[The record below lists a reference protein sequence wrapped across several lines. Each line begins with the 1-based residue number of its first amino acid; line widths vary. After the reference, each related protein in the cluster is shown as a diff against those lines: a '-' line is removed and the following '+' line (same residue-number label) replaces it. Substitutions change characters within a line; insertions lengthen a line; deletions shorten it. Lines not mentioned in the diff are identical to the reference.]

1 MPAYSRNSLN
11 LRLTLMIMLGSLM
24 LTACGIKGGLKTPPP
39 LWGADKSSKV
49 ETANDEGSILD
60 KNGLENRDESD
71 LYSDTINDPFEED
84 QN

>member
-1 MPAYSRNSLN
+1 MPAHSRNSLN
-11 LRLTLMIMLGSLM
+11 LRLTLMITLSSLI

-49 ETANDEGSILD
+49 ETANDENSILD
-60 KNGLENRDESD
+60 ENGLENRDDSD
-71 LYSDTINDPFEED
+71 LYGDIIDDPFEDD